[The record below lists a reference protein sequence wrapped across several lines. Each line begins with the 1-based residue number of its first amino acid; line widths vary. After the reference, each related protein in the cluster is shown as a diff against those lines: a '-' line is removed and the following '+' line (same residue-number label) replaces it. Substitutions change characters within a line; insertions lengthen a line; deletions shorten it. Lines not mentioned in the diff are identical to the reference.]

1 MRTVNVGV
9 IGVGAMGEN
18 HVRVYHK
25 MEEANLIAVSDVSER
40 ALKKIEKKY
49 GAKGY
54 TDYCELL
61 ENPDIEVVSVC
72 VPTTFH
78 HAVVMEA
85 IRHKKHILVE
95 KPMAFT
101 LTEAEEMIAA
111 AKEAGIILATGHV
124 ERFNPAVQKAKE
136 LIDDGVIGDIVSAF
150 AKRVG
155 PLPPR
160 IKDVGV
166 SIDLAIHDLDIMN
179 YLFEE
184 EITQVYGT
192 MNSSFDDSE
201 FEDHAEIMVSFDNES
216 TGIIEVNWLTPYK
229 RRELELTGT
238 AGIISVDYIQ
248 QSIEVYGKF
257 AQDIEIKHEEPLKG
271 ELNSFLHSVVEGEE
285 PVITGEDGLKA
296 LKMVIAANKSSK
308 EHRPISLN
316 ELER

>member
-25 MEEANLIAVSDVSER
+25 MEEANLMGVSDVSER

-49 GAKGY
+49 DAKGY

-61 ENPDIEVVSVC
+61 ANPEIEVVSVC

-78 HAVVMEA
+78 HDVVMEA
-85 IRHKKHILVE
+85 IKHKKHVLVE
-95 KPMAFT
+95 KPIAFT

-111 AKEAGIILATGHV
+111 AKEAGVILATGHV

-248 QSIEVYGKF
+248 QSIEVFGKF
-257 AQDIEIKHEEPLKG
+257 AQDIEIVHEEPLKG
-271 ELNSFLHSVVEGEE
+271 ELKSFLNSVVEEKE

-308 EHRPISLN
+308 EHRPVSLD
-316 ELER
+316 ELK

>member
-25 MEEANLIAVSDVSER
+25 MEEANLMGVSDVSER

-61 ENPDIEVVSVC
+61 ANPEIEVVSVC

-85 IRHKKHILVE
+85 IKHKKHVLVE
-95 KPMAFT
+95 KPIAFT

-111 AKEAGIILATGHV
+111 AKEAGVILATGHV
-124 ERFNPAVQKAKE
+124 ERFIPAVLKAKE

-248 QSIEVYGKF
+248 QSIEVFGKF
-257 AQDIEIKHEEPLKG
+257 AQDIEIVHEEPLKG
-271 ELNSFLHSVVEGEE
+271 ELKSFLNSVVEEKE

-308 EHRPISLN
+308 EHRPVSLD
-316 ELER
+316 ELK

>member
-25 MEEANLIAVSDVSER
+25 MEEANLMGVSDVSER

-49 GAKGY
+49 DAKGY

-61 ENPDIEVVSVC
+61 ANPEIEVVSVC

-78 HAVVMEA
+78 HDVVMEA
-85 IRHKKHILVE
+85 IRHKKHVLVE
-95 KPMAFT
+95 KPIAFT

-111 AKEAGIILATGHV
+111 AKDAGVILATGHV

-248 QSIEVYGKF
+248 QSIEVFGKF
-257 AQDIEIKHEEPLKG
+257 AQDIEIVHEEPLKG
-271 ELNSFLHSVVEGEE
+271 ELKSFLNSVVEEKE

-308 EHRPISLN
+308 EHRPVSLD
-316 ELER
+316 ELK

>member
-25 MEEANLIAVSDVSER
+25 MEEANLMGVSDVSER

-61 ENPDIEVVSVC
+61 ANPEIEVVSVC

-85 IRHKKHILVE
+85 IKHKKHVLVE
-95 KPMAFT
+95 KPIAFT

-111 AKEAGIILATGHV
+111 AKDAGVILATGHV

-160 IKDVGV
+160 IKEVGV

-248 QSIEVYGKF
+248 QSIEVFGKF
-257 AQDIEIKHEEPLKG
+257 AQDIEIVHEEPLKG
-271 ELNSFLHSVVEGEE
+271 ELKSFLNSVVEEKE

-308 EHRPISLN
+308 EHRPVSLD
-316 ELER
+316 ELK

>member
-95 KPMAFT
+95 KPIAFT
-101 LTEAEEMIAA
+101 LTEAEEMITA
-111 AKEAGIILATGHV
+111 AKEAGVILATGHV

-179 YLFEE
+179 YLFDE

>member
-54 TDYCELL
+54 TEYDDLL
-61 ENPDIEVVSVC
+61 NDPDIEVVSVC

-78 HAVVMEA
+78 HDVVMEA
-85 IRHKKHILVE
+85 IKHKKHVLVE
-95 KPMAFT
+95 KPIAFT
-101 LTEAEEMIAA
+101 LNEAEEMIAA
-111 AKEAGIILATGHV
+111 AKEAGVILATGHV
-124 ERFNPAVQKAKE
+124 ERFNPAVRKAKE

-184 EITQVYGT
+184 DITQVYGT

-257 AQDIEIKHEEPLKG
+257 AQDIQIKHEEPLKG
-271 ELNSFLHSVVEGEE
+271 ELKSFLNSVVEEKE
-285 PVITGEDGLKA
+285 PEITGEDGLKA

-316 ELER
+316 ELE

>member
-1 MRTVNVGV
+1 MKTVNVGV

-25 MEEANLIAVSDVSER
+25 IEEANLMAVSDVSEK

-54 TDYCELL
+54 TEYSELL
-61 ENPDIEVVSVC
+61 ENPEIEVVSVC

-78 HAVVMEA
+78 HNVVMEA
-85 IRHKKHILVE
+85 IKNGKHVLVE
-95 KPMAFT
+95 KPIAFT
-101 LTEAEEMIAA
+101 LEEAEEMIAA
-111 AKEAGIILATGHV
+111 AKEAGVLLATGHV

-136 LIDDGVIGDIVSAF
+136 LVDDGVIGDIVSAF

-166 SIDLAIHDLDIMN
+166 AIDLAIHDLDIMN
-179 YLFEE
+179 YLFDEE
-184 EITQVYGT
+184 VTQVYGS
-192 MNSSFDDSE
+192 MNNILGDCE
-201 FEDHAEIMVSFDNES
+201 FEDHAEIMVNFDNES

-257 AQDIEIKHEEPLKG
+257 AQDIQIKHEEPLKG
-271 ELNSFLHSVVEGEE
+271 ELISFLNAVVNGTE
-285 PVITGEDGLKA
+285 PEITGEDGLKA
-296 LKMVIAANKSSK
+296 LKMVIAANRSSK
-308 EHRPISLN
+308 EHKPISFD
-316 ELER
+316 EL

>member
-25 MEEANLIAVSDVSER
+25 IEEANLVAVSDVSER

-54 TDYCELL
+54 TEYSELL
-61 ENPDIEVVSVC
+61 ENPEIEVVSVC

-78 HAVVMEA
+78 HNVVMEA
-85 IRHKKHILVE
+85 IKNGKHVLVE
-95 KPMAFT
+95 KPIAFT
-101 LTEAEEMIAA
+101 LEEAEEMIAA
-111 AKEAGIILATGHV
+111 AKEAGVLLATGHV

-136 LIDDGVIGDIVSAF
+136 LVDDGVIGDIVSAF

-166 SIDLAIHDLDIMN
+166 AIDLAIHDLDIMN
-179 YLFEE
+179 YLFDEE
-184 EITQVYGT
+184 VTQVYGS
-192 MNSSFDDSE
+192 MNNILGDCE
-201 FEDHAEIMVSFDNES
+201 FEDHAEIMVNFDNES

-257 AQDIEIKHEEPLKG
+257 AQDIQIKHEEPLKG
-271 ELNSFLHSVVEGEE
+271 ELISFLNSVVNGTE
-285 PVITGEDGLKA
+285 PEITGEDGLKA

-308 EHRPISLN
+308 EHKPISFD
-316 ELER
+316 ELY

>member
-54 TDYCELL
+54 TEYDDLL
-61 ENPDIEVVSVC
+61 NDPDIEVVSVC

-78 HAVVMEA
+78 HDVVMEA
-85 IRHKKHILVE
+85 IKHKKHVLVE
-95 KPMAFT
+95 KPIAFT
-101 LTEAEEMIAA
+101 LNEAEEMIAA
-111 AKEAGIILATGHV
+111 AKEAGVILATGHV

-184 EITQVYGT
+184 DITQVYGT

-257 AQDIEIKHEEPLKG
+257 AQDIQIKHEEPLKG
-271 ELNSFLHSVVEGEE
+271 ELKSFLNSVVEEKE
-285 PVITGEDGLKA
+285 PEITGEDGLKA

-316 ELER
+316 ELE

>member
-1 MRTVNVGV
+1 MKTVNVGV

-54 TDYCELL
+54 TDYNELL
-61 ENPDIEVVSVC
+61 QNPEIEVVSVC

-78 HAVVMEA
+78 HSVVMEA
-85 IRHKKHILVE
+85 IKNKKHVLVE
-95 KPMAFT
+95 KPIAFT
-101 LTEAEEMIAA
+101 LNEAEEMISA
-111 AKEAGIILATGHV
+111 AKEAGVILSTGHV

-238 AGIISVDYIQ
+238 AGIISVDYIK

-257 AQDIEIKHEEPLKG
+257 AQDIQIKHEEPLKC
-271 ELNSFLHSVVEGEE
+271 ELKSFLNAVVKDEE
-285 PVITGEDGLKA
+285 PRITGEDGLKA
-296 LKMVIAANKSSK
+296 LKMVIAANRSSK
-308 EHRPISLN
+308 EHRPISFN
-316 ELER
+316 ELE

>member
-95 KPMAFT
+95 KPIAFT

-111 AKEAGIILATGHV
+111 AKEAGVILATGHV

-179 YLFEE
+179 YLFDE

-257 AQDIEIKHEEPLKG
+257 AQDIEIIHEEPLKG